1 MRYAFIQEQRGGFP
15 VRVLCAVLGV
25 SPSGFYRWAQDPV
38 GRRHIRREALLAR
51 IRLVHQRSRGVYGS
65 PRVQRAL
72 ALEGDAPC
80 RNTVAALMKAHG
92 LRGTARP
99 RRVRTTIPRRAAGAD
114 LVGRGFG
121 AGARDLVWTSD
132 ITYIPTGEGYLY
144 LAGVMDLFSRRI
156 VGWSMATHLKQQ
168 LVLDAV
174 RMALT
179 RRRPAAGLLLHSA
192 RGSQYTCEAMGR
204 LLSRHG
210 IRQSM
215 SRSGDC
221 YDNAP
226 TESLWS
232 TLKRELAHPGAFP
245 TRERARA
252 AIFEYIEVFYN
263 RQRLHS
269 ALDYKSPEQFEADGG
284 A

>member
-1 MRYAFIQEQRGGFP
+1 
-15 VRVLCAVLGV
+15 
-25 SPSGFYRWAQDPV
+25 
-38 GRRHIRREALLAR
+38 
-51 IRLVHQRSRGVYGS
+51 
-65 PRVQRAL
+65 
-72 ALEGDAPC
+72 
-80 RNTVAALMKAHG
+80 
-92 LRGTARP
+92 
-99 RRVRTTIPRRAAGAD
+99 
-114 LVGRGFG
+114 VGRGFG

-132 ITYIPTGEGYLY
+132 ITYIPTGQGYLY

-174 RMALT
+174 RMAIT
-179 RRRPAAGLLLHSA
+179 RRGPAPGLILHSD
-192 RGSQYTCEAMGR
+192 RGSQYTCDAMGR
-204 LLSRHG
+204 LLNRHG

-232 TLKRELAHPGAFP
+232 TLKRELAHRGAFA
-245 TRERARA
+245 TRQRARS

-269 ALDYKSPEQFEADGG
+269 ALGYKSPEQFEADRG